1 MSHPAAGANEFSIS
15 ISALSKR
22 YQPQA
27 GTEPLLALDGIDL
40 QVARGEFI
48 SVLGPSGCGKSTLL
62 HVIAGL
68 VDADGDVHVHG
79 RKVDGPG
86 LDRGVVFQD
95 YALFP
100 WRTVLDNVAFGL
112 EIKQVAAAEREDI
125 ARRHIAAVG
134 LQGFENRYPAQLSG
148 GMKQRVAIARA
159 LAYDPE
165 VLLMD
170 EPFAALDA
178 QTREILQGE
187 LLRIWERTGKTIV
200 FVTHSLDEAVFLSQ
214 RVAVMTARPGRLK
227 AVVDIELP
235 SPRYERDVR
244 SSVEFAA
251 VRHRLW
257 ELLADEVNKAGDCTR
272 KSRPQPAPQRRRS
285 AGLFGVLAG
294 AFSRRAG

>member
-1 MSHPAAGANEFSIS
+1 MSLTAEDAGEYSIS
-15 ISALSKR
+15 IAALSKR
-22 YQPQA
+22 YRPHA
-27 GTEPLLALDGIDL
+27 GTEALLALENIDL
-40 QVARGEFI
+40 RVRRGEFLSI
-48 SVLGPSGCGKSTLL
+48 LGPSGCGKSTLL
-62 HVIAGL
+62 HIIAGL
-68 VDADGDVHVHG
+68 TGAEGDIRVHG
-79 RKVDGPG
+79 RKVVGPD

-112 EIKQVAAAEREDI
+112 EIKRIAAAEREEI

-134 LQGFENRYPAQLSG
+134 LQGFEERYPAQLSG

-214 RVAVMTARPGRLK
+214 RVAVITARPGRLK
-227 AVVDIELP
+227 AVVDIDLP
-235 SPRYERDVR
+235 APRHERDVR
-244 SSVEFAA
+244 SSAEFSA
-251 VRHRLW
+251 VRHQLW
-257 ELLADEVNKAGDCTR
+257 ELLADEVNKASGYGLE
-272 KSRPQPAPQRRRS
+272 SRARAVGQASPGWFAT
-285 AGLFGVLAG
+285 LAG